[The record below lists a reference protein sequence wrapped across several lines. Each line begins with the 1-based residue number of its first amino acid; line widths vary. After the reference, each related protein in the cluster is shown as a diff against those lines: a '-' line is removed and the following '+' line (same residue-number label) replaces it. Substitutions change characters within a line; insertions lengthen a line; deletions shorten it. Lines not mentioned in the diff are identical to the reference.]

1 MDEFSQ
7 DEQGTAAMEYSL
19 LISLI
24 GLVMAGT
31 LHVLGADVY
40 EMFVSIN
47 EAFPSVVVIEDSHK
61 P

>member
-1 MDEFSQ
+1 
-7 DEQGTAAMEYSL
+7 
-19 LISLI
+19 
-24 GLVMAGT
+24 MAGT

-47 EAFPSVVVIEDSHK
+47 EAFPTVVVIEDSHK